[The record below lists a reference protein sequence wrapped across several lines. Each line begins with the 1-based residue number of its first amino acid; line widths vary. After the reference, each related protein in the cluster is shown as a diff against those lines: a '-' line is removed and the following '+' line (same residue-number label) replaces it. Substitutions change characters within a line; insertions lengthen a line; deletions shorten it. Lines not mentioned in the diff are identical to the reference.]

1 MIANRI
7 LNKSDTWK
15 RDVSI
20 EDNVELQ
27 IPKVNK
33 LIQVPLTNLTLQNM
47 LVKLSIVIL
56 DHIG

>member
-47 LVKLSIVIL
+47 LVKLSIVIS